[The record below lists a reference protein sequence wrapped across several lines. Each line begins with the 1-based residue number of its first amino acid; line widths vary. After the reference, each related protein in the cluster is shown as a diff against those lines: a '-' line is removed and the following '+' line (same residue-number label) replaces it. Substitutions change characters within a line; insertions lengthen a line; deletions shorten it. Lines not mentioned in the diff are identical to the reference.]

1 MVVVSLAL
9 ICSGLEIL
17 FFIHLFNFNK
27 DYTLGALPDAILPVN
42 PDLDRTLGIIWFMGP
57 VVGSNTL
64 KKNKPRKCSAAYQNM
79 LFSIL
84 VLTNGVMRPLQL
96 HKDSMHLKT
105 NLHKA

>member
-17 FFIHLFNFNK
+17 FFIHLFNLNK

-64 KKNKPRKCSAAYQNM
+64 KKINQEN
-79 LFSIL
+79 
-84 VLTNGVMRPLQL
+84 VLQL
-96 HKDSMHLKT
+96 TKICFSQFLF
-105 NLHKA
+105 

>member
-9 ICSGLEIL
+9 VCSGLEIL
-17 FFIHLFNFNK
+17 FFIHLFNLNK

-64 KKNKPRKCSAAYQNM
+64 KKINQEN
-79 LFSIL
+79 
-84 VLTNGVMRPLQL
+84 VLQL
-96 HKDSMHLKT
+96 TKICFSQFLF
-105 NLHKA
+105 

>member
-9 ICSGLEIL
+9 VCSGLEIL

-64 KKNKPRKCSAAYQNM
+64 KKINQEN
-79 LFSIL
+79 
-84 VLTNGVMRPLQL
+84 VLQL
-96 HKDSMHLKT
+96 TKICFSQFLF
-105 NLHKA
+105 

>member
-9 ICSGLEIL
+9 VCSGLEIL
-17 FFIHLFNFNK
+17 FFIHLFNLNK

-64 KKNKPRKCSAAYQNM
+64 KKINKEN
-79 LFSIL
+79 
-84 VLTNGVMRPLQL
+84 VLQL
-96 HKDSMHLKT
+96 TKIYFSQFLF
-105 NLHKA
+105 

>member
-9 ICSGLEIL
+9 VCSGLEIL
-17 FFIHLFNFNK
+17 FFIHLFNLNK

-64 KKNKPRKCSAAYQNM
+64 KKINKDN
-79 LFSIL
+79 
-84 VLTNGVMRPLQL
+84 VLQL
-96 HKDSMHLKT
+96 TKICFSQFLF
-105 NLHKA
+105 

>member
-9 ICSGLEIL
+9 VCSGLEIL
-17 FFIHLFNFNK
+17 FFIHLFNLNK

-64 KKNKPRKCSAAYQNM
+64 KKINKEN
-79 LFSIL
+79 
-84 VLTNGVMRPLQL
+84 VLQL
-96 HKDSMHLKT
+96 TKICFSQFLF
-105 NLHKA
+105 

>member
-17 FFIHLFNFNK
+17 FFIHLFNLNK

-64 KKNKPRKCSAAYQNM
+64 KKINKEN
-79 LFSIL
+79 
-84 VLTNGVMRPLQL
+84 VLQL
-96 HKDSMHLKT
+96 TKYAFLNSCS
-105 NLHKA
+105 N

>member
-9 ICSGLEIL
+9 LCSGLEIL
-17 FFIHLFNFNK
+17 LFIHLFNLNK

-64 KKNKPRKCSAAYQNM
+64 KKINKEN
-79 LFSIL
+79 
-84 VLTNGVMRPLQL
+84 VLQL
-96 HKDSMHLKT
+96 TKMCFSQFLF
-105 NLHKA
+105 

>member
-9 ICSGLEIL
+9 VCSVLEIL
-17 FFIHLFNFNK
+17 FFIHLFNLNK

-64 KKNKPRKCSAAYQNM
+64 KKINKEN
-79 LFSIL
+79 
-84 VLTNGVMRPLQL
+84 VLQL
-96 HKDSMHLKT
+96 TKICFSQFLF
-105 NLHKA
+105 